1 MARVA
6 RARIA
11 DRNTR
16 PAEAQRLQAIADLAD
31 RPAPAS

>member
-1 MARVA
+1 VA

-16 PAEAQRLQAIADLAD
+16 PAEAQRLQTIADLAE
-31 RPAPAS
+31 RPARAS

>member
-16 PAEAQRLQAIADLAD
+16 PAEAQRLQAIADRAE
-31 RPAPAS
+31 RPTPAS

>member
-16 PAEAQRLQAIADLAD
+16 PAEKLRLQEIAD
-31 RPAPAS
+31 RGE